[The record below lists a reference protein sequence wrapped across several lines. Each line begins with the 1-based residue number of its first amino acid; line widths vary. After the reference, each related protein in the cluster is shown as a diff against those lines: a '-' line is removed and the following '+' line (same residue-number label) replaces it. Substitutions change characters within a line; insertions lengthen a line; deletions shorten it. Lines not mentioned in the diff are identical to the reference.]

1 MSSPMN
7 ASSSH
12 VLRKSAA
19 QWPNQIRLYHSTV
32 QQSPC
37 FAFKWYVQFL
47 CYCFSAVSLIID
59 THCLKKKR
67 KGKFDHQN
75 FLKVLEKVKMIPAVG
90 SKKNNNN
97 IAAYFI
103 ASLCYTCICRPLV
116 LSWTQTGALLN
127 LISLTWALNKKA
139 CGSAGCPP
147 MEARTRVNSPSLLKV
162 SDLRHFKVLY
172 RQVNFKIIKKDPA
185 SFQCPRCP
193 LLLPNCWKR
202 EASSCWWCQCT
213 PLWEMA
219 PSSQSESSISLW
231 RIKMKTCGPPS

>member
-1 MSSPMN
+1 MLLF
-7 ASSSH
+7 
-12 VLRKSAA
+12 LR
-19 QWPNQIRLYHSTV
+19 
-32 QQSPC
+32 C
-37 FAFKWYVQFL
+37 FLDNRHTLF
-47 CYCFSAVSLIID
+47 
-59 THCLKKKR
+59 KKKEKENLTTR
-67 KGKFDHQN
+67 IFSKCWKKSKWSQQMD
-75 FLKVLEKVKMIPAVG
+75 LKIKN
-90 SKKNNNN
+90 KK

-103 ASLCYTCICRPLV
+103 ASLCCTCICRPLV

-127 LISLTWALNKKA
+127 LISLTWAPNKKA
-139 CGSAGCPP
+139 YGSAGCPP

-162 SDLRHFKVLY
+162 CDLWHFKVLY
-172 RQVNFKIIKKDPA
+172 RLVNFKIIKKDPA

>member
-59 THCLKKKR
+59 THCLKKK
-67 KGKFDHQN
+67 
-75 FLKVLEKVKMIPAVG
+75 EKENLTTRIFSKCWKK
-90 SKKNNNN
+90 SKWSQQLDLKKNNNN